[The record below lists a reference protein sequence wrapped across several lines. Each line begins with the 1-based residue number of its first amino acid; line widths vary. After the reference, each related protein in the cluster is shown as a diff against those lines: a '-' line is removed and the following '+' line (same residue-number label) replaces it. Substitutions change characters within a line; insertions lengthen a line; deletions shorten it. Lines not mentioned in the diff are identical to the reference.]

1 MAAVSARPSWK
12 GYLRLSLVSCPVR
25 LYPGTTSAGRVSFHL
40 LSPKTHHRVQMRATD
55 PETGEV
61 FERGDLVRGYEFEK
75 GRYVTVEK
83 EELEKLRIDSSNT
96 IDLQRF
102 VDADAVDP
110 LYLDAPYYLTPDGK
124 IAEETYRVI
133 VEAMRREKAAGIG
146 RLVLSS
152 REHPVL
158 LTPHGNGLMLTTL
171 RSADEVRSPDAYFED
186 LAAGGGTLD
195 EDMLDLA
202 AAIIAKKRGD
212 FDPQAMTEDRYQEAM
227 MDLVRAKVKG
237 QRPVVV
243 ENTGPAP
250 VIDLMEALRKSLA
263 REGGGAGKA
272 AGGRTPRSSS
282 GAGREEGRRRGSGG
296 SSPPRTA
303 ARTKASSSAARRRE
317 AS

>member
-1 MAAVSARPSWK
+1 MAAVSARPTWK

-25 LYPGTTSAGRVSFHL
+25 LYPGTTSSGRVSFHL

-83 EELEKLRIDSSNT
+83 EELEKLRIESSNT

-102 VDADAVDP
+102 VDADTVDP

-133 VEAMRREKAAGIG
+133 AEAMRREKAAGIG

-158 LTPHGNGLMLTTL
+158 LAPHGAGLMLTTL

-186 LAAGGGTLD
+186 LAAVGSKLD
-195 EDMLDLA
+195 EDMVDLA
-202 AAIIAKKRGD
+202 AAIIAKKRGK
-212 FDPQAMTEDRYQEAM
+212 FDPEAMTEDRYQEAVM
-227 MDLVRAKVKG
+227 ELVRAKVKG

-263 REGGGAGKA
+263 REGGGGKVA
-272 AGGRTPRSSS
+272 ASGGGRTPRSSS
-282 GAGREEGRRRGSGG
+282 ASSREDMRRRSGR
-296 SSPPRTA
+296 SSPPARTA
-303 ARTKASSSAARRRE
+303 GAKVASATGRRKAS
-317 AS
+317 